1 MHRTR
6 SYFLLGLLM
15 AAITAGCGPG
25 GQDQD
30 RQEAM
35 SVQVTR
41 PAPGEIEDVLYFI
54 GEIRADKEARLDF
67 NYSGRIAAFN
77 YEVGER
83 VKKGTIMARL
93 QQEEIRAQLEQAEAA
108 HQKAQ
113 ADLERVERLHAQEI
127 VSDDRLESARVG
139 AKAARAAY
147 VMAQEAL
154 KNSAV
159 IAPFSGSVAEKN
171 GEVGEYYNAMMGG
184 PSVYRLV
191 KVDTVEAV
199 IGIPESEVPRVSL
212 GQDARLLV
220 ETYSDHV
227 FQGTVT
233 RVGLDIDRSSR
244 TLEVEISAANPEG
257 LLKPGMLADIQLIVA
272 RRQGV
277 LTVPQKAVIRD
288 MGLEHVFVVEDTVAV
303 KREVISGAMQNGR
316 IEIREGLQGQEQ
328 VVVEGQFGLKEGDR
342 VSISAAGMTTRQ
354 TR

>member
-6 SYFLLGLLM
+6 SNLLICLLM
-15 AAITAGCGPG
+15 AAVLLSCGSG
-25 GQDQD
+25 GQNQD
-30 RQEAM
+30 RQEEV

-41 PAPGEIEDVLYFI
+41 PRPAEIEDVLHFI
-54 GEIRADKEARLDF
+54 GEIQAEKEARLDF

-77 YEVGER
+77 YEVGEK
-83 VKKGTIMARL
+83 VSKGAVMARL
-93 QQEEIRAQLEQAEAA
+93 QQEEIRAQLEQVEAA

-139 AKAARAAY
+139 AKAARAAF

-159 IAPFSGSVAEKN
+159 IAPFRGLVAEKN

-191 KVDTVEAV
+191 KIDTVEAV
-199 IGIPESEVPRVSL
+199 IGVPESEVPRVSL

-220 ETYSDHV
+220 ETYPDRA

-233 RVGLDIDRSSR
+233 RVGLDINRYSR

-257 LLKPGMLADIQLIVA
+257 LLKPGMLADIQLVVD

-277 LTVPQKAVIRD
+277 LTIPQKAVIRD

-303 KREVISGAMQNGR
+303 KREVVSGAMQNGR
-316 IEIREGLQGQEQ
+316 IEIREGLQGHER
-328 VVVEGQFGLKEGDR
+328 VIVEGQFGLKEGDR
-342 VSISAAGMTTRQ
+342 VSFSAAEM
-354 TR
+354 